1 MTAITSPRVGCG
13 AAIMDGGGRILL
25 LRRLKQPEAG
35 CWGLPGGKVDPY
47 ETTAHA
53 AEREIREELGIIIQ
67 ARDLLCLV
75 EQMDARAG
83 YHWLSPVY
91 LVTSW
96 QGMPTLMEPD
106 KHEGPCWYAL
116 DGLPADLTEP
126 TRHALAALRM
136 RSERSQENNVKV

>member
-1 MTAITSPRVGCG
+1 MTAITGPRVGCG
-13 AAIMDGGGRILL
+13 AAIIDEKGRILL

-53 AEREIREELGIIIQ
+53 AEREIAEELGITIQ

-75 EQMDARAG
+75 EQMDADAG
-83 YHWLSPVY
+83 YHWISPVY

-96 QGMPTLMEPD
+96 QGVPTPMEPE
-106 KHEGPCWYAL
+106 KHEGPRWYAL
-116 DGLPADLTEP
+116 DALPADLTEP
-126 TRHALAALRM
+126 TRHALKALQARSAATA
-136 RSERSQENNVKV
+136 QNNIKV

>member
-13 AAIMDGGGRILL
+13 AAIMDRDGRILL

-53 AEREIREELGIIIQ
+53 AEREIKEELGITIQ

-96 QGMPTLMEPD
+96 QGVPTLMEPD

-116 DGLPADLTEP
+116 DALPAELTEP
-126 TRHALAALRM
+126 TRQALAALRT
-136 RSERSQENNVKV
+136 RPEQSQENNVKV